1 MSTGPFF
8 ATPTQ
13 APIQL
18 PEHVLATIVL
28 LLPEVIPAVPETGTL
43 HVRAADARSL
53 YAGVVG
59 GIGSVCKAWRL
70 LVKRVLMG
78 DELAWLRVSCAAEA
92 AECLSSFPHAR
103 SLRIVGDASA
113 GDIVAVL
120 GSRSVTRLAIANNR
134 MTRGFGCLGQLVGLR
149 ALYLEGCEKLRDVTA
164 LSSLGG
170 LHTLHLSGCVH
181 WNALLDGGGAA
192 SSAIRKADRLAA
204 SLATSLLGLT
214 QLTSLNLEGTHA
226 SAVRM
231 HWRYMST
238 VRYMQHFA
246 AISPALQVR
255 PACA

>member
-1 MSTGPFF
+1 M
-8 ATPTQ
+8 
-13 APIQL
+13 QL
-18 PEHVLATIVL
+18 PEDVLAKIVS
-28 LLPEVIPAVPETGTL
+28 LLPELVPADPEE
-43 HVRAADARSL
+43 DASRSL
-53 YAGVVG
+53 YADVVG

-70 LVKRVLMG
+70 LVKHVLMG
-78 DELAWLRVSCAAEA
+78 DELAWLRVSGAAEA
-92 AECLSSFPHAR
+92 AECLSSFPRVR

-134 MTRGFGCLGQLVGLR
+134 MTRGLGCLGQLVGLR

-181 WNALLDGGGAA
+181 WSALLEGGGAA

-204 SLATSLLGLT
+204 SLATSLLGMT